1 MLHFPEMGPVEPGRF
16 VEVVFPVGRR
26 DGVGGLHIATK
37 VVIGQPVQPQVAQIA
52 VLQGEAKRSATSG
65 RPLTDRSGD
74 RCPGESWF

>member
-1 MLHFPEMGPVEPGRF
+1 
-16 VEVVFPVGRR
+16 
-26 DGVGGLHIATK
+26 VGGLHIATK

-52 VLQGEAKRSATSG
+52 VPQGEAKRSATSV